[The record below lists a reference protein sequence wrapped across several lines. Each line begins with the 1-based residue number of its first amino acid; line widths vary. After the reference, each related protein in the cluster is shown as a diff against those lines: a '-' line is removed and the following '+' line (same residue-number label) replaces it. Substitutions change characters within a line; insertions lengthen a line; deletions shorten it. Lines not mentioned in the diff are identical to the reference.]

1 VSTGPR
7 VTWWGHSTCMIE
19 DGARI
24 LTDPL
29 LTRRLAHLVRRRG
42 EQPDLSSTPP
52 DLVVISHLH
61 YDHFHVA
68 SLRMLP
74 AGTVVAVPRGGGVL
88 LRGTPLEVV
97 EVDVGDVIPVGG
109 ATVSVLPADHDGRR
123 FNGSRMTAPTLA
135 FLVSGART
143 TYFAGDTGLFDG
155 LAELPALTQGGPD
168 LALLPIWGWGPT
180 LGPHHLDPKTASDA
194 LELIRPGVA
203 VPIHWGT
210 FWPWG
215 MSRVRPDNFHS
226 VGELFA
232 EHARKAQPAV
242 DVRVLSPGSATAV
255 TARQPPT

>member
-1 VSTGPR
+1 MNGTACLLARRRIPLGAGSGGARRCCVRVRQRLRAIGCDDVAGDGDRPTEAGRQRQADRAGRGTSVSTGPR

-155 LAELPALTQGGPD
+155 
-168 LALLPIWGWGPT
+168 
-180 LGPHHLDPKTASDA
+180 
-194 LELIRPGVA
+194 
-203 VPIHWGT
+203 
-210 FWPWG
+210 
-215 MSRVRPDNFHS
+215 
-226 VGELFA
+226 
-232 EHARKAQPAV
+232 
-242 DVRVLSPGSATAV
+242 
-255 TARQPPT
+255 